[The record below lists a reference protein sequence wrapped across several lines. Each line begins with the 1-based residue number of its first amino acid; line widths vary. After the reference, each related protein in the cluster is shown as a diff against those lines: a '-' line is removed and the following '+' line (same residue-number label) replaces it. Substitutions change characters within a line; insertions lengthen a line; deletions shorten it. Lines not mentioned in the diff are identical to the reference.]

1 MGGSI
6 LPPSMAQGPPSDGK
20 KPEPPAC
27 PKCGQLLVDHA
38 LRSEM
43 DGAGKPEMVKVYIL
57 LLARFFYLAR
67 QQGAASRTLNDGT
80 LESCAP
86 PICPSA
92 CLVVGAHL
100 NTVEIHVQKT
110 GYPNLGKPLGAFPSS
125 P

>member
-6 LPPSMAQGPPSDGK
+6 LPPSMGQGPSSDGK
-20 KPEPPAC
+20 KPEPRAC
-27 PKCGQLLVDHA
+27 PKCGQLLLDHA

-43 DGAGKPEMVKVYIL
+43 DGAGKPEMVRGVIL

-67 QQGAASRTLNDGT
+67 QQGAASRTLT
-80 LESCAP
+80 TARSETCAP

-92 CLVVGAHL
+92 CHVVGAHL

-110 GYPNLGKPLGAFPSS
+110 GYPNSGKPLGAFPSS